1 MFCRYLEIERCLREL
16 MFSVQ
21 CLQRR
26 SQQRHLSHTFL
37 VKLKPCNSAHWHFP
51 FQFPPS
57 LRLLFQDISW
67 LVTPLDFPELSQIE
81 NNSRSSEFFTVCQ
94 QLYNCHQSLLTK
106 DCTLCANIGQL
117 QFSTRHSLVSLYR
130 QQLAVFRHYCIIHW
144 CYTQMID
151 SVSVIHVPSH
161 LFCLLLLPSLYL
173 YPTPG
178 SHFMSHSAVLPP
190 RRAMADC
197 DSRGKYPAPGQWV
210 VMQCTVWCLLL
221 EQGCW
226 GERAGVH
233 RHG

>member
-37 VKLKPCNSAHWHFP
+37 VKLKSCNSAHWHFP

-81 NNSRSSEFFTVCQ
+81 NNSSSEFFTVCQ

-106 DCTLCANIGQL
+106 DTLCANIGQL
-117 QFSTRHSLVSLYR
+117 QFSTRHSLDSLYR
-130 QQLAVFRHYCIIHW
+130 QKLAVFRHYCIIHW

-151 SVSVIHVPSH
+151 SVSVIHVASH
-161 LFCLLLLPSLYL
+161 LFCSLLPSLYL

-178 SHFMSHSAVLPP
+178 SMSVVTLTAQCCPLGGRWRTVTAVASIQL
-190 RRAMADC
+190 
-197 DSRGKYPAPGQWV
+197 RGS
-210 VMQCTVWCLLL
+210 
-221 EQGCW
+221 E
-226 GERAGVH
+226 
-233 RHG
+233 